1 MPKWRKKTSLWSRP
15 IYKDDWPK
23 LIKMMKDN
31 GVYVQI
37 DDRVKFFYGEYE
49 ITGKEIRRVWQISKS
64 QLRTLK
70 DKVISG
76 MWDEET

>member
-1 MPKWRKKTSLWSRP
+1 M
-15 IYKDDWPK
+15 
-23 LIKMMKDN
+23 
-31 GVYVQI
+31 YVQI

>member
-1 MPKWRKKTSLWSRP
+1 MPKWRKKTSLWSPP

-76 MWDEET
+76 MWDEEA